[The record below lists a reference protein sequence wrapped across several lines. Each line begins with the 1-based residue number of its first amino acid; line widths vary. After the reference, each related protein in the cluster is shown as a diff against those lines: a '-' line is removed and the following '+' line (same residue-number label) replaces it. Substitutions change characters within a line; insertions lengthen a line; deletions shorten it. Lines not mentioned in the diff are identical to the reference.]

1 MVAVQLHGTH
11 TDLKNIIQQSGMKLN
26 MTDMNP
32 GEPNDETFVKQVF
45 KSVVELIPLYLK
57 IQIYFLFMI
66 LITIIYFKAKYHM
79 KKYNYET
86 ALKYV
91 YVALEYNPESLV
103 RRISKFFFLVHVFA
117 MILLITNH

>member
-57 IQIYFLFMI
+57 VARCNICIDSDLLSIHDFDNHYLFQGQIP
-66 LITIIYFKAKYHM
+66 
-79 KKYNYET
+79 YEEVQ
-86 ALKYV
+86 L
-91 YVALEYNPESLV
+91 
-103 RRISKFFFLVHVFA
+103 
-117 MILLITNH
+117 

>member
-45 KSVVELIPLYLK
+45 KSVVKLIPLFLK
-57 IQIYFLFMI
+57 
-66 LITIIYFKAKYHM
+66 
-79 KKYNYET
+79 ET
-86 ALKYV
+86 RC
-91 YVALEYNPESLV
+91 N
-103 RRISKFFFLVHVFA
+103 I
-117 MILLITNH
+117 

>member
-57 IQIYFLFMI
+57 VARCNILDSDLLSIHDFDNHFLFQGQI
-66 LITIIYFKAKYHM
+66 P
-79 KKYNYET
+79 YEEVQ
-86 ALKYV
+86 L
-91 YVALEYNPESLV
+91 
-103 RRISKFFFLVHVFA
+103 
-117 MILLITNH
+117 